1 MTSEE
6 DPFNSVA
13 SILCNDFTNNKVNTS
28 LVIVGA
34 LTGVVLQFIHT
45 NACLGETANGCY
57 LSLGSIVPSSMLN
70 RAFRSAACC
79 LADHSWH
86 AAPRFC
92 MALEGNELNP
102 NKNYDVLSN
111 RHLLNLPG

>member
-1 MTSEE
+1 MMSLLLFAVLAPNRT
-6 DPFNSVA
+6 
-13 SILCNDFTNNKVNTS
+13 NTS
-28 LVIVGA
+28 FVVVGA

-79 LADHSWH
+79 LGDHGWH
-86 AAPRFC
+86 AALRFC
-92 MALEGNELNP
+92 MASAGNELNP
-102 NKNYDVLSN
+102 NEYCDVLSD